1 MLAMQA
7 LASDLDR
14 VLNLGQLSV
23 ISCMHTVV
31 VDVIGE
37 APRIAIG
44 LHGRFDFVFARSLN
58 RDCQKLIP
66 VRLAPSRCSLIF
78 VTIRL

>member
-1 MLAMQA
+1 MQA
-7 LASDLDR
+7 LATDLDR

-44 LHGRFDFVFARSLN
+44 LHSRFDFVFARSLN
-58 RDCQKLIP
+58 
-66 VRLAPSRCSLIF
+66 
-78 VTIRL
+78 